1 MPSHNHAIPSTSIT
15 GSGGNGWIKS
25 GNSPLGDTSSKSAGG
40 GAAHNNLQPYTTT
53 SVLVKY

>member
-25 GNSPLGDTSSKSAGG
+25 GNASIGDTSSRTAGG
-40 GAAHNNLQPYTTT
+40 GQSHNNLQQYLTTNI
-53 SVLVKY
+53 LIKY